1 MLKFRQLGF
10 SDGRDRGLAESN
22 FAPRGAFVLARP
34 SHPRRGLSLSVCA
47 AAPYTSLMESVT
59 DPRRFEP

>member
-1 MLKFRQLGF
+1 MLKLRQLGF
-10 SDGRDRGLAESN
+10 SDGHGRGSAESN
-22 FAPRGAFVLARP
+22 SAPRGAFVLARP
-34 SHPRRGLSLSVCA
+34 SDPRRGLSPTVCA